1 MLTMISVAFFI
12 THQEERMM
20 KQHKGLSTRSVVA
33 TGIGAAVFLILFKF
47 VAIPTGI
54 PNTQI
59 NVAEAWLSLI
69 TAIFGP
75 IVGGLVA
82 FIGHALND
90 AISYGS
96 VWWTWVIADAL
107 FGVILGLAVQKLK
120 LTNGD
125 LTTKKLV
132 AFNIWQLLANIAAW
146 SIIAPLGDI
155 LIYSE
160 PATKV
165 FLQGFVSTGV
175 NFLSVAILGSLLL
188 VAYNKTQVKQGSLK
202 EKD

>member
-1 MLTMISVAFFI
+1 M
-12 THQEERMM
+12 
-20 KQHKGLSTRSVVA
+20 
-33 TGIGAAVFLILFKF
+33 
-47 VAIPTGI
+47 
-54 PNTQI
+54 
-59 NVAEAWLSLI
+59 
-69 TAIFGP
+69 
-75 IVGGLVA
+75 
-82 FIGHALND
+82 
-90 AISYGS
+90 
-96 VWWTWVIADAL
+96 
-107 FGVILGLAVQKLK
+107 
-120 LTNGD
+120 
-125 LTTKKLV
+125 
-132 AFNIWQLLANIAAW
+132 LANIVAW

>member
-1 MLTMISVAFFI
+1 
-12 THQEERMM
+12 M
-20 KQHKGLSTRSVVA
+20 KQQKGLSTRAVVA

-54 PNTQI
+54 PNTQV
-59 NVAEAWLSLI
+59 NVAQAWDALV

-96 VWWTWVIADAL
+96 VWWSWVIADAVFAL
-107 FGVILGLAVQKLK
+107 VFGFAIKRLQ

-125 LTTKKLV
+125 FTKRKAVL
-132 AFNIWQLLANIAAW
+132 FNVWQLIGNIVAW
-146 SIIAPLGDI
+146 SIVAPLGDI
-155 LIYSE
+155 LIFSE

-165 FLQGFVSTGV
+165 FLQGFVATGV
-175 NFLSVAILGSLLL
+175 NFVSTLILGTIILA
-188 VAYNKTQVKQGSLK
+188 AYNKTQVKRGSLTK
-202 EKD
+202 ED